1 MFYIEKQE
9 IFQKP
14 LEEIIEK
21 LLPSQIDIDFNIE
34 CLKAQA
40 VIARTNM
47 VREYLKIDKSNSIY
61 SSYRFYSELEL
72 KEMWNE
78 KYIENIEKIKKAVEE
93 TKGLVITMEGKPIM
107 ARYHD
112 TCGGSTENSENVI
125 KNEVNYLRK
134 VLCLY
139 CQNSPNLIEEKD
151 FSIEDIENAL
161 KVKFHLD
168 NPYSKGEIKGFFED
182 IVRDEENRVLSINV
196 GGKVFSGKEIM
207 EGLHLNSTR
216 FYMTPLYL
224 RFTSKGKGDG
234 LGFCQYG
241 GNELANRGYSFLDIL
256 EYYYTGVE
264 IEKYSLP
271 GIENPLYGKTIM
283 IDPGHGGKDFGHM
296 GELGSKEKDIVLE
309 VAKILKEELEKLGGE
324 VYLTRELDE
333 EVLLSKRSEMANR
346 IRPDFFI
353 SLHMNYF
360 PKSNMKGC
368 EIYCFKEDAEG
379 RKMGNILLENLE
391 GIGVVNRGVKEGNFY
406 LLKSIGVSTIM
417 IELGFLSNLE
427 EEKCFL
433 EENFIKRLSYGIT
446 LGILEYFEY

>member
-9 IFQKP
+9 VFQKP

-21 LLPSQIDIDFNIE
+21 LLPSQIDIDFHIE

-47 VREYLKIDKSNSIY
+47 VREYLKIDKSNSVY
-61 SSYRFYSELEL
+61 SSYRFYSEWEL
-72 KEMWNE
+72 KEMWSE

-234 LGFCQYG
+234 LGLCQYG

-256 EYYYTGVE
+256 KYYYTGVK
-264 IEKYSLP
+264 IEKYSLQ
-271 GIENPLYGKTIM
+271 
-283 IDPGHGGKDFGHM
+283 
-296 GELGSKEKDIVLE
+296 V
-309 VAKILKEELEKLGGE
+309 
-324 VYLTRELDE
+324 
-333 EVLLSKRSEMANR
+333 
-346 IRPDFFI
+346 
-353 SLHMNYF
+353 
-360 PKSNMKGC
+360 
-368 EIYCFKEDAEG
+368 
-379 RKMGNILLENLE
+379 
-391 GIGVVNRGVKEGNFY
+391 
-406 LLKSIGVSTIM
+406 
-417 IELGFLSNLE
+417 
-427 EEKCFL
+427 
-433 EENFIKRLSYGIT
+433 
-446 LGILEYFEY
+446 